1 MLNVN
6 LTDEVRG
13 VFDRIIS
20 IDTEVSN
27 TANDANISDL
37 TNSEM
42 DSLGI
47 EGQQRETFSGIV
59 KGAQEEAANDIHN
72 KRNAERKERLKT
84 YRRKALEELRDKQVH
99 KCRRA
104 IKKDPLDKDQLE
116 DAIGEIASGFTK
128 RIVGGVK
135 RNGSDPSIRAAQ
147 NGY

>member
-1 MLNVN
+1 MCYINRSFTCAINTPKLQSAFDRFARWLVAIYKQAKMLNVN

-47 EGQQRETFSGIV
+47 EGQQRETFSGV
-59 KGAQEEAANDIHN
+59 KQID
-72 KRNAERKERLKT
+72 
-84 YRRKALEELRDKQVH
+84 
-99 KCRRA
+99 
-104 IKKDPLDKDQLE
+104 
-116 DAIGEIASGFTK
+116 
-128 RIVGGVK
+128 
-135 RNGSDPSIRAAQ
+135 
-147 NGY
+147 